1 MFLGEAY
8 RAIYTWWNWIRSKNL
23 QEAVNDVDAYHWLKA
38 MESELESMYSNKV
51 WTLVKDVKTTFVNGL
66 LEEDIY
72 MMQPAGFIAEN

>member
-1 MFLGEAY
+1 M
-8 RAIYTWWNWIRSKNL
+8 
-23 QEAVNDVDAYHWLKA
+23 DAYHWLKA